1 MSASARTHMSF
12 LEKMNDAKIHR
23 DSAVEHCEK
32 KNYFSAY
39 RAYSKALGCFTD
51 DDVEQEPAVQEL
63 LTEVKHQMEQIGK
76 LGILEVRLS
85 FNEINPRAFDPFCA
99 CTYGKAHEHWCDYCA
114 PDKTI
119 LDLFNW
125 EKAKLEREV
134 SLANLVKRKRK
145 KAGELLEKSKQ
156 MRKELELLD
165 EEMSLANL
173 VKIERKNAL
182 ELLEKAEQMRKELEL
197 LSEEV
202 KCTLREARYAQ
213 EELEESRGW

>member
-12 LEKMNDAKIHR
+12 LEKMNDAEILR
-23 DSAVEHCEK
+23 DGFDHCEK
-32 KNYFSAY
+32 KNYLSAY
-39 RAYSKALGCFTD
+39 KAYSKALGCFTD
-51 DDVEQEPAVQEL
+51 DNVEREPAVQEL

-85 FNEINPRAFDPFCA
+85 FNEIYPRAFDPFCA
-99 CTYGKAHEHWCDYCA
+99 CTYGKAHDHWCDFCTRG
-114 PDKTI
+114 KTV

-134 SLANLVKRKRK
+134 SLANLVKLKRK

-156 MRKELELLD
+156 KRKELELLD
-165 EEMSLANL
+165 EE
-173 VKIERKNAL
+173 VT
-182 ELLEKAEQMRKELEL
+182 
-197 LSEEV
+197 
-202 KCTLREARYAQ
+202 CTLREARYAR

>member
-1 MSASARTHMSF
+1 
-12 LEKMNDAKIHR
+12 MNDAKIHW
-23 DSAVEHCEK
+23 DSAVENCEK

-39 RAYSKALGCFTD
+39 KAYSKALGCFTD
-51 DDVEQEPAVQEL
+51 DDVEQEPAVQGL

-76 LGILEVRLS
+76 LGILEVRLR

-99 CTYGKAHEHWCDYCA
+99 CTYGKGHEHWCDFCT
-114 PDKTI
+114 PGKTI

-145 KAGELLEKSKQ
+145 NALELLEKTEQ

-165 EEMSLANL
+165 
-173 VKIERKNAL
+173 
-182 ELLEKAEQMRKELEL
+182 
-197 LSEEV
+197 EEV
-202 KCTLREARYAQ
+202 KCTLREARYAH